1 MTDRVSFNTFAL
13 AYLAA
18 LATVAVLDGAW
29 LGLVA
34 TQLYKTEMGDL
45 MNQSP
50 RIVPAAL
57 FYLLYP
63 AGLVF
68 LLTSG
73 SPPQGMGAALLR
85 GAVIGL
91 MAYGAYDL
99 TNLSVLRGF
108 STKLAIIDMCWGTVL
123 TALASLAAYA
133 TVLARTGR

>member
-1 MTDRVSFNTFAL
+1 ML

-18 LATVAVLDGAW
+18 LATIAVLDGLW

-34 TQLYKTEMGDL
+34 RDLYKSGMGDL
-45 MNQSP
+45 MNDSP
-50 RIVPAAL
+50 RLVPAAL

-68 LLTSG
+68 LLATAG
-73 SPPQGMGAALLR
+73 TPTLGGLVLR

-99 TNLSVLRGF
+99 TNLAVIKGF
-108 STKLAIIDMCWGTVL
+108 PARLAVIDMAWGTFLSAAAGAAVYGV
-123 TALASLAAYA
+123 LAA
-133 TVLARTGR
+133 RGR

>member
-1 MTDRVSFNTFAL
+1 MTEQPSISTLAL

-18 LATVAVLDGAW
+18 LAAVAVLDGAW

-34 TQLYKTEMGDL
+34 TQLYKTEMADL

-63 AGLVF
+63 VGLVV

-73 SPPQGMGAALLR
+73 SLPAGAGAALLR

-99 TNLSVLRGF
+99 TNLSVIRGF
-108 STKLAIIDMCWGTVL
+108 SSKLSVIDMCWGTVL
-123 TALASLAAYA
+123 TAMAMLAAYW
-133 TVLARTGR
+133 TVVARSGR